1 MSKISLRKESVAVLI
16 KVHLNHGLKKNKDL
30 LSEEEMRI
38 LEKLVKAEYAGIVN
52 KEYSYLTPKS
62 KVIENAVENFM
73 SMTADMFELGYKAG
87 RDE

>member
-1 MSKISLRKESVAVLI
+1 MSKNSLRKESVAVLV
-16 KVHLNHGLKKNKDL
+16 KVHLNHGLKKNKDF
-30 LSEEEMRI
+30 LSGEEMRI
-38 LEKLVKAEYAGIVN
+38 LDKLIEAEYAGIVN

-62 KVIENAVENFM
+62 KVIENASENFI